1 MAKSPLAVVSII
13 APFIGGLIVPGSAAA
28 QATKLHEQT
37 TAQGEIDRT
46 AYITHAEFQNISV
59 GGGTVSGKS
68 SSSRTTFKDMLSV
81 ASLKEV
87 TRHFGE
93 PISTEYNR
101 FPEGISADYIVHIKY
116 DGLNIKYRKRG
127 KGIRLETM
135 AITSEDRF
143 MRVGGVKLQPGM
155 NTDALSAVMRK
166 AIEGAHDGIVGVKV
180 ARPGKSGDARSIRDT
195 HTEIQIWT
203 KKSTVSEVRFH
214 RIAP

>member
-1 MAKSPLAVVSII
+1 MTFQKTIVFVLVIISLAGAECVQAQTAKTVH
-13 APFIGGLIVPGSAAA
+13 GQHGN
-28 QATKLHEQT
+28 
-37 TAQGEIDRT
+37 T

-101 FPEGISADYIVHIKY
+101 FPEGISTDYIVHIKY
-116 DGLNIKYRKRG
+116 DGLNLKYRKRG